1 MDILKREEL
10 ISLFDIYKGLLTDKQ
25 RTYFMDY
32 YYSDLSLA
40 EIAENYS
47 VSRNA
52 VFDML
57 KKTEAILLNYE
68 ECLHIHQKN
77 EKILEII
84 EKSKSNALEEIKKV
98 IEE

>member
-1 MDILKREEL
+1 MDIIKREEL
-10 ISLFDIYKGLLTDKQ
+10 ISLFEIYKSLLTKKQ
-25 RTYFMDY
+25 TDYFMDY

-40 EIAENYS
+40 EIAENHS

-57 KKTEAILLNYE
+57 KKTEAILNNYE
-68 ECLHIHQKN
+68 NSLHIHQKN
-77 EKILEII
+77 SMILEII
-84 EKSKSNALEEIKKV
+84 DDCKSNALEEIKKV